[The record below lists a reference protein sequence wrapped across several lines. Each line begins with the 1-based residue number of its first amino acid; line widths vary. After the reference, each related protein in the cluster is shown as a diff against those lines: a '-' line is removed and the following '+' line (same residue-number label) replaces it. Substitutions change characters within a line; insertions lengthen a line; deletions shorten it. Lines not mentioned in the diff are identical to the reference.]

1 MIWLWI
7 LLALQE
13 RPLQEAALAE
23 PVIGVCTSLS
33 NDSLLAANHVLRL
46 EESVANTF
54 NPRNVS
60 EEKFQEIL
68 KKIRTAKSQV
78 LSANVFIPGNIKL
91 VGPALDEQLVVGYVD
106 TVMKRASMAGLK
118 IIVLGSGEAR
128 RIPVGFD
135 SIQASQQFIGIARR
149 MSDVAAKYNMLI
161 AMENLNHTE
170 TNMILS
176 FHEAVRYARAINHP
190 NFKLTADIYHMLMEN
205 EPAEHLLEGKGLL
218 VNVHIAEKEERA
230 YPGKRGTDFRPF
242 FRAMKEIGYTG
253 GIMIE
258 CRWGNMVQ
266 ELGLA
271 VDYLNTML

>member
-1 MIWLWI
+1 MIWL
-7 LLALQE
+7 LALMFWQ
-13 RPLQEAALAE
+13 QQG

-46 EESVANTF
+46 EESVSNTF

-60 EEKFQEIL
+60 EEKFQQIL
-68 KKIRTAKSQV
+68 QKIKTAKTQV
-78 LSANVFIPGNIKL
+78 LTANVFIPGSIKL
-91 VGPALDEQLVVGYVD
+91 VGPALNESIVIGYVD

-128 RIPVGFD
+128 RIPAGFD
-135 SIQASQQFIGIARR
+135 SVQASKQFIGIARK
-149 MSDVAAKYNMLI
+149 MADVAAKYNMLI

-176 FHEAVRYARAINHP
+176 FREAVKYAKAINHP
-190 NFKLTADIYHMLMEN
+190 HFKLTADIYHMLMEN

-230 YPGKRGTDFRPF
+230 YPGKRGTDFRPY
-242 FRAMKEIGYTG
+242 FRAMKEINYSG

-258 CRWGNMVQ
+258 CRWGKIEG
-266 ELGLA
+266 ELPLA
-271 VDYLNTML
+271 VQNLSGQWFK